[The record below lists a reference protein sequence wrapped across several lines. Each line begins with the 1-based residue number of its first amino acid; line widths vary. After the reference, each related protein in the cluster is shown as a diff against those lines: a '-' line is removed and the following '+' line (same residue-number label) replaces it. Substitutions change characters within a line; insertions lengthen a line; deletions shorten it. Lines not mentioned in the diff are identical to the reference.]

1 MDEDYIESDI
11 DSFDE
16 EYTRRDV
23 RISSANLS
31 RENIGR
37 ELETLCSNGIVT
49 DENYKEVVMMI
60 ADRCIEREYRWPS
73 QVKRGDRHYDRNVP
87 IDKRFLI
94 YQREGFT
101 AYDRGLTA
109 ERVTKG
115 MNKERKEILDTYLPG
130 WLDEEDMWRCKVDKI
145 ASKKKERYGGIWP
158 VPKPIF
164 GEENL
169 SKETL
174 SIVSGMNED
183 EKTEFYE
190 IGKFLRAQRKMLHKL
205 ATKRNYLFS
214 HSKSEMH
221 LFEERVAILDSV
233 LPGWSAVQDQW
244 DNMVKMLTTWT
255 KNNPGKKPKLTSS
268 RVFEDPDEEV
278 SQERLLEHT
287 LAMFLLRMQR
297 ARRNRGWHSN
307 FRPRY
312 GFTKARKKIL
322 DKQFPWWELE
332 RVKCYPTKYDLN
344 RSRRLSYDS
353 NSESREMQDS
363 PRMMI
368 DDGMFFDESMGLD
381 DSVLPDI
388 DIDL

>member
-11 DSFDE
+11 NSFDE

-145 ASKKKERYGGIWP
+145 ASRRR
-158 VPKPIF
+158 
-164 GEENL
+164 
-169 SKETL
+169 SA
-174 SIVSGMNED
+174 MD

-190 IGKFLRAQRKMLHKL
+190 NGKFLRAQRKMLHKL